1 MVVMAA
7 GTVAVPAL
15 VAAMIVSVI
24 MPLVIMVVMIVA
36 MVMIFVAVGVRHRPY
51 VSPRGR
57 RINAAFAPPGPRRG
71 E

>member
-1 MVVMAA
+1 MAA

-51 VSPRGR
+51 VSPQGRG
-57 RINAAFAPPGPRRG
+57 INAPFAPPGPRRVA
-71 E
+71 